1 MGSNPI
7 VGFTDLCLCVDAG
20 GRDLCKDRLT
30 RYQER
35 EFNGT
40 KINGG
45 KSNVTAG
52 AGRATVT
59 HHHGMASTSS
69 MDGWAEQF
77 FCNGESKVLLHPLTC
92 GLYVWLCCC
101 FVVVQ
106 APASFSSQPCR

>member
-1 MGSNPI
+1 MPGWCLVI
-7 VGFTDLCLCVDAG
+7 QLLIALKTGEKDLCG
-20 GRDLCKDRLT
+20 ERES

-45 KSNVTAG
+45 TSKVAAG
-52 AGRATVT
+52 KGRATVT

-77 FCNGESKVLLHPLTC
+77 FCFGESKVTSAPVC
-92 GLYVWLCCC
+92 GL
-101 FVVVQ
+101 
-106 APASFSSQPCR
+106 SQFGVPLL